1 LLLTGVAEAE
11 AVGRTAKGE
20 QSTVRLY
27 GADEALEE
35 LADVFLDGELLRRGE
50 ELDNEIEETVRE
62 GDDEALPGCARL
74 GGLWV
79 GVGDMAVGGL
89 GGVLRCDGHVVRGSG
104 RKQWGRETK
113 GERYGR

>member
-11 AVGRTAKGE
+11 AVSRTAKGE

-35 LADVFLDGELLRRGE
+35 LADVFLDGELLRRRE

-74 GGLWV
+74 GELWV
-79 GVGDMAVGGL
+79 GVGDMTVGSL
-89 GGVLRCDGHVVRGSG
+89 CGVLRCDGHVVRGSG
-104 RKQWGRETK
+104 RKQQGKGNKGRTI
-113 GERYGR
+113 R